1 MKILKFKKQS
11 KDKYKLYLDNNSD
24 ITLYED
30 VIIKNNLLIT
40 KEISDELLEAL
51 KKQNNDIYA
60 YTLALGYI
68 SVKMRSIKEIND
80 YLIKKG
86 FNNLV
91 ASKVSERLIKEGYL
105 NDLKYAKSFIN
116 DSMNL
121 TNKGPQKIKM
131 ELIKYGVNKDIIES
145 EIALIDQRKVEE
157 KLNKLIDK
165 ELKIK
170 KGSQNAIKIKII
182 NHFVNLGYSKDLVTS
197 ILMSKEITSD
207 KLKLKKDYAKLY
219 NKYKVKYNGQEL
231 LYFISQ
237 KLYSKGYTASDI
249 KEVLKEEN

>member
-1 MKILKFKKQS
+1 
-11 KDKYKLYLDNNSD
+11 
-24 ITLYED
+24 
-30 VIIKNNLLIT
+30 
-40 KEISDELLEAL
+40 
-51 KKQNNDIYA
+51 
-60 YTLALGYI
+60 
-68 SVKMRSIKEIND
+68 
-80 YLIKKG
+80 
-86 FNNLV
+86 
-91 ASKVSERLIKEGYL
+91 
-105 NDLKYAKSFIN
+105 
-116 DSMNL
+116 MNL

-207 KLKLKKDYAKLY
+207 KSKLKKDYAKLY

>member
-51 KKQNNDIYA
+51 KKQNNDMYA

-91 ASKVSERLIKEGYL
+91 ANKVSERLIKEGYL
-105 NDLKYAKSFIN
+105 NDLKYANAENSTTPSRKHRAAV
-116 DSMNL
+116 
-121 TNKGPQKIKM
+121 TNKGLSLAAHSSIKP
-131 ELIKYGVNKDIIES
+131 I
-145 EIALIDQRKVEE
+145 
-157 KLNKLIDK
+157 
-165 ELKIK
+165 
-170 KGSQNAIKIKII
+170 
-182 NHFVNLGYSKDLVTS
+182 
-197 ILMSKEITSD
+197 
-207 KLKLKKDYAKLY
+207 
-219 NKYKVKYNGQEL
+219 
-231 LYFISQ
+231 
-237 KLYSKGYTASDI
+237 
-249 KEVLKEEN
+249 

>member
-51 KKQNNDIYA
+51 KKQNNDMYA

-91 ASKVSERLIKEGYL
+91 ANKVSERLIKEGYL
-105 NDLKYAKSFIN
+105 NDLKYTKSFIN

-170 KGSQNAIKIKII
+170 KGSQNAIKIKLI
-182 NHFVNLGYSKDLVTS
+182 NHFVNLGYSKDLT
-197 ILMSKEITSD
+197 
-207 KLKLKKDYAKLY
+207 KLKKDYEKLY

>member
-1 MKILKFKKQS
+1 M
-11 KDKYKLYLDNNSD
+11 
-24 ITLYED
+24 
-30 VIIKNNLLIT
+30 
-40 KEISDELLEAL
+40 
-51 KKQNNDIYA
+51 YA

-91 ASKVSERLIKEGYL
+91 ANKVSERLIKEGYL

-157 KLNKLIDK
+157 K
-165 ELKIK
+165 IK
-170 KGSQNAIKIKII
+170 
-182 NHFVNLGYSKDLVTS
+182 
-197 ILMSKEITSD
+197 
-207 KLKLKKDYAKLY
+207 
-219 NKYKVKYNGQEL
+219 
-231 LYFISQ
+231 
-237 KLYSKGYTASDI
+237 
-249 KEVLKEEN
+249 

>member
-1 MKILKFKKQS
+1 
-11 KDKYKLYLDNNSD
+11 
-24 ITLYED
+24 
-30 VIIKNNLLIT
+30 
-40 KEISDELLEAL
+40 
-51 KKQNNDIYA
+51 
-60 YTLALGYI
+60 
-68 SVKMRSIKEIND
+68 
-80 YLIKKG
+80 
-86 FNNLV
+86 
-91 ASKVSERLIKEGYL
+91 
-105 NDLKYAKSFIN
+105 
-116 DSMNL
+116 MNL

-131 ELIKYGVNKDIIES
+131 ELIKYGVNKD
-145 EIALIDQRKVEE
+145 IALIDQRKVEE

-207 KLKLKKDYAKLY
+207 KSKLKKDYAKLY
-219 NKYKVKYNGQEL
+219 NKYKVKYSEQEL

>member
-51 KKQNNDIYA
+51 KKQNNDMYA

-91 ASKVSERLIKEGYL
+91 ANKVSERLIKEGYL

-131 ELIKYGVNKDIIES
+131 ELIKYGVNKD
-145 EIALIDQRKVEE
+145 IALIDQRKVEE

-207 KLKLKKDYAKLY
+207 KSKLKKDYAKLY

>member
-1 MKILKFKKQS
+1 MM
-11 KDKYKLYLDNNSD
+11 NS
-24 ITLYED
+24 
-30 VIIKNNLLIT
+30 
-40 KEISDELLEAL
+40 
-51 KKQNNDIYA
+51 
-60 YTLALGYI
+60 
-68 SVKMRSIKEIND
+68 
-80 YLIKKG
+80 
-86 FNNLV
+86 
-91 ASKVSERLIKEGYL
+91 
-105 NDLKYAKSFIN
+105 
-116 DSMNL
+116 
-121 TNKGPQKIKM
+121 
-131 ELIKYGVNKDIIES
+131 
-145 EIALIDQRKVEE
+145 KVEE

-207 KLKLKKDYAKLY
+207 KSKLKKDYAKLY